1 MGIPPLLAKYQKN
14 IMQFTLLITLFLY
27 VSMIDEST
35 QRKIASMADVKA
47 DAPSSTPAKDDS
59 TWAALSREAYVVG
72 GGLADGFKDN
82 LNAQS
87 LIERAPDFLMSAGIG
102 ASLALAQGKSGLIK
116 LGAEVV
122 GLSFGVGFVKDI
134 AKPERID
141 GLSTAIGNTWR
152 SGDNLDYNR
161 AQVKKHGGDFVFDT
175 TIMAAGGMFGA
186 SSVKMSRSESV
197 AQLKSVVTN
206 GVESARK
213 RFSLSEIRAGLAGK
227 SEVVSGS
234 LGAVETSLGSAGRTH
249 AGSQSLLETRLG
261 ATRTEGGSTS
271 LATGPREGHL
281 PSTQVLPEGQ
291 IAANVNARRLP
302 DNADKLPLADIHKG
316 ETIPW
321 EIAEGKTVTWETSK
335 EGVGV
340 RLLAQKWVDAFMDG
354 RYTDALKVAV
364 EAPVMERVNL
374 NPTTRPHTVTVSA
387 ADLKQPE
394 VLQLRMGTLSN
405 YAEFKWQQTMKDGHI
420 EGSKLEVVIPKAIIE
435 LNDGTTVPFVDFVR
449 HDSGKYSVVFP
460 EKSVAGKDLSPA
472 QVAEIR
478 ALRQSPEG
486 QRLMAETSIF
496 GYEET
501 IVHANQHIT
510 QGGRITS
517 PTFAEF
523 AADFAS
529 QSPSIRGHRL
539 AFLNALD
546 QNHQARPTILE
557 QEVPVL
563 AYDAGMPLSVVRHH
577 FFFGDRHVARRTPV
591 MEFLRNRELLTKPI
605 E

>member
-1 MGIPPLLAKYQKN
+1 
-14 IMQFTLLITLFLY
+14 
-27 VSMIDEST
+27 
-35 QRKIASMADVKA
+35 MADVKP
-47 DAPSSTPAKDDS
+47 DAPTANPDKDDS

-72 GGLADGFKDN
+72 GGLTDGFKDN

-87 LIERAPDFLMSAGIG
+87 LIERAPDFLVSAGIG
-102 ASLALAQGKSGLIK
+102 ASLALAQGKSGLVK
-116 LGAEVV
+116 LGAEIV
-122 GLSFGVGFVKDI
+122 GLSFGVSFLKDV

-141 GLSTAIGNTWR
+141 GLSTAIGDTWR
-152 SGDNLDYNR
+152 SGDNLEQNR
-161 AQVKKHGGDFVFDT
+161 AQVKKHGGDFVFDS
-175 TIMAAGGMFGA
+175 TIMAAGGMMGA
-186 SSVKMSRSESV
+186 SSVRVSRIESA

-206 GVESARK
+206 GIESARK
-213 RFSLSEIRAGLAGK
+213 RFSLSEIKAGLSGK
-227 SEVVSGS
+227 TEVLSGS
-234 LGAVETSLGSAGRTH
+234 MGAVETSLGSVAGKTH
-249 AGSQSLLETRLG
+249 SGSQSMIAAR
-261 ATRTEGGSTS
+261 ATRTDGGTTS
-271 LATGPREGHL
+271 LSSGPRDGHS
-281 PSTQVLPEGQ
+281 PSIQALPEGQ
-291 IAANVNARRLP
+291 IASNLNSRRLP

-321 EIAEGKTVTWETSK
+321 EISPGKEVTWQTSQ

-340 RLLAQKWVDAFMDG
+340 RLLAQKWVDAFMEG

-387 ADLKQPE
+387 ADLKQPD

-405 YAEFKWQQTMKDGHI
+405 YAEFKWQQTMRDGHV
-420 EGSKLEVVIPKAIIE
+420 EGSKLEVVIPKPIIE
-435 LNDGTTVPFVDFVR
+435 LKDGTTVPFVDFVR
-449 HDSGKYSVVFP
+449 HDSGKYSVTLP
-460 EKSVAGKDLSPA
+460 EKSVAGKDLTPA

-478 ALRQSPEG
+478 AIRESPEG

-523 AADFAS
+523 SADFAS
-529 QSPSIRGHRL
+529 QSPTIRGHRL

-557 QEVPVL
+557 QEVPML

-591 MEFLRNRELLTKPI
+591 MEFLRNRELNKPT